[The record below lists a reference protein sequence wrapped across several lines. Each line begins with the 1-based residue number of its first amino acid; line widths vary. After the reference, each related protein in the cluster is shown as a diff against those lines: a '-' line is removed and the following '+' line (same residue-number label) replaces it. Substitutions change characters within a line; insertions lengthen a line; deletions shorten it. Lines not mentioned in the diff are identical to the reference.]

1 MDTKVYN
8 ALKIRYIKL
17 HFTVAMLED
26 TYLPADK
33 VSALRG
39 GMGEMLLR
47 ANCVRDRNCACCDF
61 ESECIVRRFLY
72 AKERTVL

>member
-1 MDTKVYN
+1 MEQQLEE

-17 HFTVAMLED
+17 HFTVSMLED
-26 TYLPADK
+26 TELPIEK

-47 ANCVRDRNCACCDF
+47 ANCVRDRECGKCDF
-61 ESECIVRRFLY
+61 ESECIVRRTMY
-72 AKERTVL
+72 SGM

>member
-1 MDTKVYN
+1 MLENILCPGKGMPDMEQQLEE

-17 HFTVAMLED
+17 HFTVSMLED
-26 TYLPADK
+26 TELPVEK

-47 ANCVRDRNCACCDF
+47 PNCVRAR
-61 ESECIVRRFLY
+61 ECGKLR
-72 AKERTVL
+72 ERIL